1 MNLEETKH
9 RLGSF
14 VDRISI
20 AESYQSRDDVISKMC
35 DYITTKKFDVD
46 DKYLD
51 FVNNID
57 KNAVRVDVKYVPVY
71 RVTSLARLYWKEHKE
86 NEEAIEHQEFVRFT
100 CVFDAEDY
108 NKKNRINNLNILK
121 IIDKKDCK
129 PQEEIYDQIESYN
142 SDGVLM
148 IGTNDDNFVPAVVM
162 DVPLEDNEIYP
173 LETSYIISR
182 SDIERKVD
190 GALKLTK
197 SYKRLSKQKEKW
209 SKIEKMEVEVVL
221 VPIAIVRIG
230 EHDQYVNCANGELD
244 IQYEQNKEITQNLK
258 MARMMSYPAVI
269 IALGLLVGTFFTKWN
284 LEYKFTNLPQHILGN
299 LTDIIWLILL
309 ALTVVLSLIAIP
321 TRKGIVKRASED
333 KDRLK
338 ICKVASRLLIDVI
351 VALLVMLLMSI

>member
-1 MNLEETKH
+1 MNIEETKH

-14 VDRISI
+14 VDRLSI
-20 AESYQSRDDVISKMC
+20 AESYQSRDDVIAKMC
-35 DYITTKKFDVD
+35 DYITTKKYDVD
-46 DKYLD
+46 DSYLE

-57 KNAVRVDVKYVPVY
+57 KSAVRVDVKYVPVY

-100 CVFDAEDY
+100 CVFDAEEY

-121 IIDKKDCK
+121 IIDKKDSK
-129 PQEEIYDQIESYN
+129 PQEEIYDQIESYS

-148 IGTNDDNFVPAVVM
+148 IGTNDNFVPAVVM
-162 DVPLEDNEIYP
+162 DVPLEDNNIYP
-173 LETSYIISR
+173 LETSYIISK
-182 SDIERKVD
+182 SDIEKKVD

-209 SKIEKMEVEVVL
+209 SSIEKMEVEVVL

-230 EHDQYVNCANGELD
+230 EHDQYVNCANGEFD
-244 IQYEQNKEITQNLK
+244 IQYEQNRLITENLK

-269 IALGLLVGTFFTKWN
+269 ITGALLIGTFFTMWN
-284 LEYKFTNLPQHILGN
+284 LEYKFTELPQHILGN

-309 ALTVVLSLIAIP
+309 VLGVVLSLVAIP
-321 TRKGIVKRASED
+321 TRKGIVKRASLN

-338 ICKVASRLLIDVI
+338 ICKIASRLLIDVI